1 MNRGTILL
9 RVDGSASEGMGRVAR
24 SLALANA
31 LQRRRYQMAFLSRI
45 DNNAWPD
52 RIRRH
57 RHLVVRTNFASGSDL
72 DKAELLREIETR
84 RPVVLVTDSA
94 CYDEEYLAQLSHRV
108 PLVISIDERCD
119 VRFPSDIVLNP
130 TLGHTSR
137 DYATYPGTQ
146 ILAGDKYAMVRAE
159 FRRARSIRS
168 TEPGGPRR
176 VLVSLGAGDVGLPTA
191 RIARALL
198 CEKGID
204 KVDALIGADTSVG
217 REEIRKL
224 SEEFAGRFHVATDAR
239 DLGLRITK
247 SHLLVTGGGNTTVE
261 AACVGIPMVVLTL
274 HERNRLHAER
284 LEDIGVVQYLG
295 GVNDV
300 KPDRV
305 AKAAIEILSD
315 DFERKAMSRAGRM
328 LIDGRGADRLVTAT
342 EILLRRSR
350 RTKPL
355 AAAA

>member
-9 RVDGSASEGMGRVAR
+9 RVDGSASDGMGRVAR

-31 LQRRRYQMAFLSRI
+31 LQRRRYQMAFLSQI

-57 RHLVVRTNFASGSDL
+57 RHLVSRTSFPAGSDL
-72 DKAELLREIETR
+72 DKAELLREIENR
-84 RPVVLVTDSA
+84 RPVVLVTDSE

-119 VRFPSDIVLNP
+119 LRFPTDIVLNP
-130 TLGHTSR
+130 TLGHGSR
-137 DYATYPGTQ
+137 EYATYPGTQ
-146 ILAGDKYAMVRAE
+146 VLAGDKYVMVRAE
-159 FRRARSIRS
+159 FRRARSVRS

-176 VLVSLGAGDVGLPTA
+176 VLVSLGAGEVGQPTA
-191 RIARALL
+191 AIARALL
-198 CEKGID
+198 QEKSIE
-204 KVDALIGADTSVG
+204 KVDALIGASTSNG
-217 REEIRKL
+217 RDELRQL
-224 SEEFAGRFHVATDAR
+224 SDEYSGRFHVSTDAR

-247 SHLLVTGGGNTTVE
+247 SHLLVTGGGNTTLE
-261 AACVGIPMVVLTL
+261 AACVGIPMVVVTM
-274 HERNRLHAER
+274 HERNRLNAER
-284 LEDIGVVQYLG
+284 LEDIGVVQHLG
-295 GVNDV
+295 AAADV
-300 KPDRV
+300 KPERV
-305 AKAAIEILSD
+305 AKAAVEILAD

-342 EILLRRSR
+342 EILLRRTR